1 LVGLFEEG
9 PPWGQRGRRGGES
22 PGWGRERRRS
32 SVSLILLLRLRWTRQ
47 VCLATWI
54 QEREMAFTAFTPS
67 ATTRVRL
74 YLLHSLTGGFSSSRR
89 PLPRSG
95 PRQARLHTVLRE
107 SQRDREHPF
116 LPPLNF
122 TYFPSTITYL
132 KSPLTLAPGSRAWRS
147 QHGQEGDL
155 STSPSSLSNSSTP
168 VLTLSPVQHG

>member
-1 LVGLFEEG
+1 MGTA
-9 PPWGQRGRRGGES
+9 S
-22 PGWGRERRRS
+22 ARERRRS
-32 SVSLILLLRLRWTRQ
+32 SVSLILLFRLRWIRQ
-47 VCLATWI
+47 VCLATLI
-54 QEREMAFTAFTPS
+54 PEREIAFTAFTPS

-95 PRQARLHTVLRE
+95 PRQAQLHTVLRE

-132 KSPLTLAPGSRAWRS
+132 KSPTLAPGSRARLS
-147 QHGQEGDL
+147 QHGQEEEPEHQSL
-155 STSPSSLSNSSTP
+155 LPEQLLHSSPHPLP
-168 VLTLSPVQHG
+168 SPVHHG